1 MQNHI
6 KCAACGKKPRH
17 KSAKS
22 RMDFNTADL
31 TMLRHE
37 DQMNRSGRS
46 GGLGDGGLNS
56 MYAGHEA
63 NSQWQGMLRPDSQ
76 APTQRRA
83 QAQQQPRQQQQQQP
97 KQKKKTA
104 RRKSITMLILPKGW
118 ATAVDG
124 ASGKTYYYHAA
135 TRETTWEHPGK
146 REVGIERHQQAA
158 SQQMQQ
164 QQQAQAQQQQQ
175 QAQQMRARMNI
186 QQQQQVG
193 LSQVRSSAARDHREQ
208 QRSGGRRGG
217 GGGGGGGGN
226 IFDRLTDSSQYT
238 GAHKHRFD
246 RSGKGKGL
254 AGRDRVMKGSGYVSA
269 RTHEGRSYVGS
280 TNTGTDEIFHDSSQF
295 LMRR

>member
-1 MQNHI
+1 MKSHI

-17 KSAKS
+17 NSAKS
-22 RMDFNTADL
+22 RMDFTTADL

-37 DQMNRSGRS
+37 DQRSRSGRS

-83 QAQQQPRQQQQQQP
+83 QQQPKQQQQPRQQQQQQQP

-164 QQQAQAQQQQQ
+164 QQAQQV

-208 QRSGGRRGG
+208 QRSGGRR
-217 GGGGGGGGN
+217 GGGGGGGN

-254 AGRDRVMKGSGYVSA
+254 AGRDRVMKGSGYVST
-269 RTHEGRSYVGS
+269 RTHEGRSYAGS